1 MKLRSPL
8 VSGSLALTVLALLAY
23 GWIAVFGWHR
33 PYVNWMPWDLAEYLV
48 KNQRPASECWD
59 LVWFEIMAPSAAEQ
73 RALCIYTYAKLTF
86 DPSAC
91 ELLMPSEYGLS
102 CINDVT
108 AQEYKDH
115 MDSGFFEWDECSKPQ
130 SDPLR
135 ADWCNL
141 LRAHRNR
148 NAADCLP
155 IRNDVIRA
163 GCTLKFEAWQKYPDL
178 RNSFYFGKAA
188 PQ

>member
-1 MKLRSPL
+1 MKHPFMTTILVVALGFIGLHLFYYEHARSPEE
-8 VSGSLALTVLALLAY
+8 
-23 GWIAVFGWHR
+23 
-33 PYVNWMPWDLAEYLV
+33 LAEKLV
-48 KNQRPASECWD
+48 AQKHKAKDCFLFRTFDIGPRPTTYEMQMRC
-59 LVWFEIMAPSAAEQ
+59 VRE
-73 RALCIYTYAKLTF
+73 YAKLTR

-108 AQEYKDH
+108 SQEYENH
-115 MDSGFFEWDECSKPQ
+115 MNSGFFEWDECSKPQ

-135 ADWCNL
+135 LDWCDL

-148 NAADCLP
+148 NAADFLH

-163 GCTLKFEAWQKYPDL
+163 GCTLKFEAWEKYPHL
-178 RNSFYFGKAA
+178 RGSFYFGKSA